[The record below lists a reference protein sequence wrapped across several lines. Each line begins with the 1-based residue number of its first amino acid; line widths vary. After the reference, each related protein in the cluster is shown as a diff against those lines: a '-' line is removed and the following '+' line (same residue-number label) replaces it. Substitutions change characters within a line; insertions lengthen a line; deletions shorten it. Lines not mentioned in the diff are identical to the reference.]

1 MKDDVKSI
9 LLAGVGGQGILRASD
24 TLCLAF
30 MASGLDVKKS
40 EVHGMAQRGGC
51 VTSHVR
57 YGQKVYSPIAKKGDV
72 DILVSFEKLEALR
85 YLDYLKPQ
93 ATIIINEEEI
103 YPPSVNFGDA
113 KYPENIYDRVSL
125 HFKTVKMINALD
137 LARKAGNIRAVNT
150 VLLGVLSTFLDLKSD
165 LWEKVLQE
173 AFPSKSLKAN
183 LNAFNLGKIS

>member
-173 AFPSKSLKAN
+173 AFPLKSLKAN
-183 LNAFNLGKIS
+183 LKAFNLGKIS

>member
-165 LWEKVLQE
+165 LWEEVLQK
-173 AFPSKSLKAN
+173 AFPSKSLEAN
-183 LNAFNLGKIS
+183 LKAFNLGKIS

>member
-57 YGQKVYSPIAKKGDV
+57 YGRKVYSPIAKKGDV

-165 LWEKVLQE
+165 LWEEVLQK
-173 AFPSKSLKAN
+173 AFPSKSLEAN
-183 LNAFNLGKIS
+183 LKAFNLGKIS

>member
-1 MKDDVKSI
+1 
-9 LLAGVGGQGILRASD
+9 
-24 TLCLAF
+24 
-30 MASGLDVKKS
+30 
-40 EVHGMAQRGGC
+40 
-51 VTSHVR
+51 
-57 YGQKVYSPIAKKGDV
+57 
-72 DILVSFEKLEALR
+72 LR

-150 VLLGVLSTFLDLKSD
+150 VLLGVLSTFLNLKSD

-173 AFPSKSLKAN
+173 AFPSKSLEAN
-183 LNAFNLGKIS
+183 LKAFNLGKIS

>member
-1 MKDDVKSI
+1 
-9 LLAGVGGQGILRASD
+9 
-24 TLCLAF
+24 

-165 LWEKVLQE
+165 LWEEVLQK
-173 AFPSKSLKAN
+173 AFPSKSLEAN
-183 LNAFNLGKIS
+183 LKAFNLGKIS